1 MPERAPAPLAAGR
14 GSACA
19 AGPVV
24 LAAGVQA
31 RQRETGKDDGVSMNE
46 PVPIQGE
53 SGARQA
59 RSGHVPATCFPGY
72 GIDIPLMGAHG
83 PYTCVVTWSGH
94 RFA

>member
-46 PVPIQGE
+46 PVPIQ
-53 SGARQA
+53 ANR
-59 RSGHVPATCFPGY
+59 VPGRR
-72 GIDIPLMGAHG
+72 G
-83 PYTCVVTWSGH
+83 PAMCQQRVSRDTASTF
-94 RFA
+94 R